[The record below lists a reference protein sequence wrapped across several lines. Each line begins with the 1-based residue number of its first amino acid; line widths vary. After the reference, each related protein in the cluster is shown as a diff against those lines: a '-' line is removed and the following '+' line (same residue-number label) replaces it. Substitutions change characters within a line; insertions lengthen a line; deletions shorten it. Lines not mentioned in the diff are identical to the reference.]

1 MTYVCPHCIHPFTT
15 QNAFARYFSEC
26 SKHHERQHLKFPS
39 KQNDKLFW
47 KSRAKTQ
54 LYQFVLNCDFE
65 AILVPVESEKLAGAM
80 HVVSEHVPF
89 SFCLYT
95 VCNFKDEGDSDFTRY
110 MQLKPVL
117 NLGPNTIDSFY
128 NYLNSE
134 WKRISCKMG
143 RNAANNVTT
152 ISHRAGSL
160 QSDYTVLSL

>member
-110 MQLKPVL
+110 ATGPFLYS
-117 NLGPNTIDSFY
+117 GPNTIDAF
-128 NYLNSE
+128 NVHLNSE
-134 WKRISCKMG
+134 RRRISYILG
-143 RNAANNVTT
+143 RNIAMLPL
-152 ISHRAGSL
+152 SRAEQDHFDKITKCEL
-160 QSDYTVLSL
+160 